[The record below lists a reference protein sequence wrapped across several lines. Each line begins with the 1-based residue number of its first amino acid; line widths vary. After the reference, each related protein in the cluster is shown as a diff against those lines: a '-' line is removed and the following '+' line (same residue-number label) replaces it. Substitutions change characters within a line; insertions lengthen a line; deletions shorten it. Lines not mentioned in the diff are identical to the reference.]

1 MIKAVLS
8 QLFERDLNKLKEEIK
23 AYTNETDLWK
33 TAEGISNSGGNLCLH
48 LIGNLKHFM
57 GKTLGNIPY
66 ERFREKEFSD
76 KNIPVDIL
84 EKSIDETLGG
94 VLEALHIL
102 KEDELDNL
110 IPLLEEHAIYE
121 RAEYNRKDKRERL
134 AAELFKADSRLKILV
149 VEIGEK
155 IQGYCSY
162 TIDYS
167 TWSAARFLHMDC
179 LFIREEFRGLG
190 IGSVIIKKMM
200 IAAKENDCVN
210 LQWQTTAFNAQAIA
224 FYKKNHAIGIGKV
237 RFTLP
242 VE

>member
-1 MIKAVLS
+1 MNLYLI
-8 QLFERDLNKLKEEIK
+8 REI
-23 AYTNETDLWK
+23 
-33 TAEGISNSGGNLCLH
+33 
-48 LIGNLKHFM
+48 
-57 GKTLGNIPY
+57 
-66 ERFREKEFSD
+66 
-76 KNIPVDIL
+76 
-84 EKSIDETLGG
+84 
-94 VLEALHIL
+94 
-102 KEDELDNL
+102 KEDELDDL

-190 IGSVIIKKMM
+190 IGSAIIKKMM

-210 LQWQTTAFNAQAIA
+210 LQW
-224 FYKKNHAIGIGKV
+224 
-237 RFTLP
+237 
-242 VE
+242 